1 MAGVFASA
9 LYGSDGNPGP
19 TTGASANGYSQ
30 AATNA
35 VSARLPRFLD
45 FNPELWFAQ
54 CEAVFELSRITAE
67 RTKFNHCVSC
77 LEPEVLR
84 KVQAVIRAPDP
95 DAPYSSFK
103 EALLRATT
111 KSLPQR
117 VQEVMDLRLGDRRP
131 SDLLH
136 LMEESWPEG
145 EADGSPVFRQL
156 FLQKLPPSL
165 QPALASCVESLT
177 DLALLADTQVATL
190 RNLGLQSGQAANS
203 ALTGV
208 VAPALDAG
216 PETFFEGS
224 SLAQDVLATGQ
235 QKQWRGRQQRFQ
247 PRRSPSHRAG
257 ELCWYHA
264 RYAGRAKK
272 CNGMGCSWSRGAE
285 NGEGAHQPYQR

>member
-1 MAGVFASA
+1 MPFSTEELREMAGVFASA

-145 EADGSPVFRQL
+145 EAEVP
-156 FLQKLPPSL
+156 
-165 QPALASCVESLT
+165 
-177 DLALLADTQVATL
+177 QV
-190 RNLGLQSGQAANS
+190 
-203 ALTGV
+203 
-208 VAPALDAG
+208 
-216 PETFFEGS
+216 
-224 SLAQDVLATGQ
+224 
-235 QKQWRGRQQRFQ
+235 
-247 PRRSPSHRAG
+247 
-257 ELCWYHA
+257 
-264 RYAGRAKK
+264 
-272 CNGMGCSWSRGAE
+272 
-285 NGEGAHQPYQR
+285 

>member
-145 EADGSPVFRQL
+145 EADGSPVAVEEVSGVLNGSHKECTGSGHATVVDVGSAVPVRVDAHA
-156 FLQKLPPSL
+156 QK
-165 QPALASCVESLT
+165 
-177 DLALLADTQVATL
+177 
-190 RNLGLQSGQAANS
+190 
-203 ALTGV
+203 
-208 VAPALDAG
+208 
-216 PETFFEGS
+216 
-224 SLAQDVLATGQ
+224 DV
-235 QKQWRGRQQRFQ
+235 
-247 PRRSPSHRAG
+247 
-257 ELCWYHA
+257 
-264 RYAGRAKK
+264 
-272 CNGMGCSWSRGAE
+272 
-285 NGEGAHQPYQR
+285 GAHKGGSHGHGFGQHDD